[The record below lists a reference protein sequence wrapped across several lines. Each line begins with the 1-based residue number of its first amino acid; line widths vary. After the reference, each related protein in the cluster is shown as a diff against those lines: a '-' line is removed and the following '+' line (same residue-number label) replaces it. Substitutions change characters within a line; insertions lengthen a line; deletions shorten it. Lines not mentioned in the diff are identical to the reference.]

1 MANPENQIRSF
12 IEMDTFAY
20 PLDNPFF
27 EMKTRVSMCEEFN
40 THPSYYIGLLSFSY
54 LLIAL
59 TAFLSSTVLKTQ
71 IDAFPVP
78 AVPYI

>member
-12 IEMDTFAY
+12 IQMDTFAY
-20 PLDNPFF
+20 PLNNPFF
-27 EMKTRVSMCEEFN
+27 KMKTRVSMHEKFN
-40 THPSYYIGLLSFSY
+40 IHPSSYIDLLSFSY
-54 LLIAL
+54 LLITL
-59 TAFLSSTVLKTQ
+59 TALLSSTVLKTQ